1 MPYSTQATVQ
11 IAIGGLAKLIQ
22 ATDQDG
28 TTAAVDPAVLAQSI
42 NEADGIINSYLRK
55 QFSVPLTA
63 PVPDVITNLSAAWAA
78 RNLRRNLYKG
88 LVQREDADQEV
99 VDREWLMAV
108 AEGKIM
114 LDVTVAPTKAPD
126 RIDSAQPRDPSL
138 KIGRDRLR
146 FFG

>member
-11 IAIGGLAKLIQ
+11 IAMGGFAKLVQ

-28 TTAAVDPAVLAQSI
+28 LLNAVDPVVLGQAI

-55 QFSVPLTA
+55 QFAVPLVA
-63 PVPDVITNLSAAWAA
+63 PIPDVISNLSAAWAA

-108 AEGKIM
+108 AEGKLM
-114 LDVTVAPTKAPD
+114 LDVAKAPPKAED
-126 RIDSAQPRDPSL
+126 RIDSAQPRDSTM
-138 KIGRDRLR
+138 KISSTRLR

>member
-11 IAIGGLAKLIQ
+11 IAIGGLAKLVQ

-28 TTAAVDPAVLAQSI
+28 LIGGVDPVVLAQAI
-42 NEADGIINSYLRK
+42 NEADSIIDSYVHK
-55 QFSVPLTA
+55 QKSVPLS
-63 PVPDVITNLSAAWAA
+63 PVPDVIANLSAAWAA

-99 VDREWLMAV
+99 VDREWLMGV
-108 AEGKIM
+108 AKGEISLGT
-114 LDVTVAPTKAPD
+114 TVDPPKAPD
-126 RIDSAQPRDPSL
+126 RIDAAHQRDSSL